1 MSVEAASRT
10 FRPSWSGLS
19 PLTALAYLIVAV
31 ALVVAVV
38 GPWLVTHDPLMFSAD
53 VNMAPGNGHILGTD
67 DAGQDVYSRLVVGTG
82 LSLFYG
88 ASAALV
94 SLLIGSIIALLAMAL
109 GRPTEFALFTLIDLI
124 RALPGILFALACI
137 VAFEPGVASVV
148 LALGVSFS
156 PNFALITRATYLQQM
171 AQPYTAAAKVLGAG
185 RLRIAL
191 VHVLPNIAGA
201 LITQFAMILPRC
213 IVSESVLSFLGLGVS
228 PETPTW
234 GRMIASATS
243 YIEEAPHA
251 ALAPIIALSLATFA
265 LAVVGNSI
273 RQRFNVSRKSVT
285 L

>member
-1 MSVEAASRT
+1 MSVEAAPRT
-10 FRPSWSGLS
+10 FRPSLSGHS
-19 PLTALAYLIVAV
+19 PLTVLAYIIVTV
-31 ALVVAVV
+31 ALVVAVA
-38 GPWLVTHDPLMFSAD
+38 GPWLITQDPLMFSAD
-53 VNMAPGNGHILGTD
+53 VNMPPGNGHILGTD

-94 SLLIGSIIALLAMAL
+94 ALVIGSVIALLAMAL
-109 GRPTEFALFTLIDLI
+109 GRPTEIALFAFIDLI

-137 VAFEPGVASVV
+137 VAFEPGVGSVV
-148 LALGVSFS
+148 LALGVSFA

-171 AQPYTAAAKVLGAG
+171 AQPYTSAAKVLGAG

-251 ALAPIIALSLATFA
+251 ALAPIIALSLVTFA
-265 LAVVGNSI
+265 LAIVGNSI
-273 RQRFNVSRKSVT
+273 RKRFNVSRKSVT